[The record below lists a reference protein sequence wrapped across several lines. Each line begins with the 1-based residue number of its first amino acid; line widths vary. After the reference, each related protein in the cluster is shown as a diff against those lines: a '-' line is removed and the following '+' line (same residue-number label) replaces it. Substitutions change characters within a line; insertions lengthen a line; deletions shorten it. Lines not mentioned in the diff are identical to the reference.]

1 MLVALVMGMVD
12 VYPGMP
18 ALPTFKML
26 ELPLRDLFIAF
37 LGGAVAVLV
46 LSRWLP
52 KTSFYGK
59 LVSQT
64 ASGVTTEAK
73 IECQQMLRLGQV
85 GVAVSALRPGG
96 KAQFGNEIL
105 DVISQGELIDKGQR
119 VKIIGH
125 SGAEAVVE
133 GVG

>member
-1 MLVALVMGMVD
+1 
-12 VYPGMP
+12 
-18 ALPTFKML
+18 
-26 ELPLRDLFIAF
+26 
-37 LGGAVAVLV
+37 

-59 LVSQT
+59 LVSRA
-64 ASGVTTEAK
+64 ASGVIAGAK
-73 IECQQMLRLGQV
+73 LERQQMSRLGQV
-85 GVAVSALRPGG
+85 GVAISELRPGG

-125 SGAEAVVE
+125 SGTEAVVE